1 MTAKVLMIQG
11 TSSGAGKSTLVIAL
25 CRIFSDMG
33 YVVSPFKAQN
43 MTSNFYPISNTTKKL
58 ARIQAVQAFAS
69 RKEPDSR
76 MNPILLEPMGDSWS
90 NVFVNGIY
98 HARIRANDYYKDFV
112 LKQGLSSV
120 LMNLDE
126 LRQENDIILI
136 EGAGSPA
143 EINIAEYDIANMIL
157 AEKISAPVILIAD
170 IERGGCFASIVGTL
184 QLLKPHH
191 CELVKGI
198 VINKFRG
205 DKFILDGAI
214 TTIEKMTKK
223 VVLGIVPRIEFTLP
237 NEDSL
242 DETRIQSPQ
251 VSPESL
257 DEQINILASKV
268 KKILDIKNIICN
280 VIGLEPRWM

>member
-1 MTAKVLMIQG
+1 MIQG

-120 LMNLDE
+120 LKNLDE

-214 TTIEKMTKK
+214 TTIQKMTKK

>member
-1 MTAKVLMIQG
+1 MIQG

-120 LMNLDE
+120 LKNLDE

-223 VVLGIVPRIEFTLP
+223 DVLGIVPRIEFTLP